1 MPPTMVRRRKT
12 SAIALPAGGAPL
24 PEPGRR
30 VPLSPF
36 DAYWVTLPPVR
47 RVFLYRSPPSLMPFT
62 NVVAALRSSLERVLP
77 AFHPFAG
84 VLTSSPDSQELSIV
98 LPDGEGACSITLIEA
113 ETDLELDRLVE
124 EYDEEALRQLAPDIR
139 RDELPAPV
147 MAAQVTEFVGGVA
160 VGVAVHHSAAD
171 GRGLWR
177 FLEMWSATAAGVM
190 EGQSWPVW
198 AGQQPLH
205 DRRLVRFDGDDDLA
219 SGDGRRP
226 TGRPEVHPAAP
237 FVAGP
242 WEGAREA
249 ATIPGSIAMGSIG
262 ARPRDRAPLLC
273 KLELPPPLLSFILGR
288 LPHASGSSLYQ
299 GSFSTYLLPQLG
311 QPAVDAPSAT
321 AASQSVI
328 EVESEKVAPKQDAAR
343 ERERCLS
350 RRTFTFA
357 ASAVQRLK
365 QRLAAAVNTG
375 MPPSTF
381 AAMAA
386 HGWVSIARAR
396 GFTDDAL
403 VFAVFLADCRAYMSP
418 PVPGAYV
425 GNCLAL
431 CTASLSGSQLAGPDG
446 PSTALLAI
454 QEAVAEVKRDPLGD
468 RVRWCTKFAAIPP
481 GRAVI
486 LAGSPWFP
494 AYGVDFGF
502 GRPAR
507 VELASMNHD
516 GEMVLVAG
524 GERGSVQASV
534 AIAADKMTVFRG
546 MFELECDRASAMPVS
561 ESEYVKL

>member
-1 MPPTMVRRRKT
+1 MPPPPMVRLRKT
-12 SAIALPAGGAPL
+12 SAIALPAGGLPL

-47 RVFLYRSPPSLMPFT
+47 RVFLYRSPPSLLPFT
-62 NVVAALRSSLERVLP
+62 DVVAALRSSLERVLP

-98 LPDGEGACSITLIEA
+98 LPDGEGACSVALIEA
-113 ETDLELDRLVE
+113 ETDLEFDRLVE

-147 MAAQVTEFVGGVA
+147 MAAQVG
-160 VGVAVHHSAAD
+160 
-171 GRGLWR
+171 
-177 FLEMWSATAAGVM
+177 
-190 EGQSWPVW
+190 
-198 AGQQPLH
+198 
-205 DRRLVRFDGDDDLA
+205 
-219 SGDGRRP
+219 
-226 TGRPEVHPAAP
+226 
-237 FVAGP
+237 
-242 WEGAREA
+242 
-249 ATIPGSIAMGSIG
+249 
-262 ARPRDRAPLLC
+262 
-273 KLELPPPLLSFILGR
+273 
-288 LPHASGSSLYQ
+288 
-299 GSFSTYLLPQLG
+299 
-311 QPAVDAPSAT
+311 
-321 AASQSVI
+321 
-328 EVESEKVAPKQDAAR
+328 PKQDAAR
-343 ERERCLS
+343 ERERHLS

-365 QRLAAAVNTG
+365 QRLAAAVNTC

-403 VFAVFLADCRAYMSP
+403 VFAVFLADCRAHMSP

-446 PSTALLAI
+446 PPMALLAI

-524 GERGSVQASV
+524 RERGSVQASV

-561 ESEYVKL
+561 

>member
-1 MPPTMVRRRKT
+1 MPPTMVRVRPRKT

-47 RVFLYRSPPSLMPFT
+47 RVFLYRSPPSLLPFT
-62 NVVAALRSSLERVLP
+62 DVVAALRSSLERVLP

-98 LPDGEGACSITLIEA
+98 LPDGEGACSVALIEA
-113 ETDLELDRLVE
+113 ETDLEFDRLVE

-177 FLEMWSATAAGVM
+177 FLEMWSAAAAGVM
-190 EGQSWPVW
+190 EGQVWPVLV
-198 AGQQPLH
+198 GPEPLH

-219 SGDGRRP
+219 RLFLRQL
-226 TGRPEVHPAAP
+226 AP
-237 FVAGP
+237 DF
-242 WEGAREA
+242 
-249 ATIPGSIAMGSIG
+249 
-262 ARPRDRAPLLC
+262 PR
-273 KLELPPPLLSFILGR
+273 
-288 LPHASGSSLYQ
+288 
-299 GSFSTYLLPQLG
+299 
-311 QPAVDAPSAT
+311 
-321 AASQSVI
+321 
-328 EVESEKVAPKQDAAR
+328 VAPKQDAAR

-365 QRLAAAVNTG
+365 QRLAGAVNTC

-396 GFTDDAL
+396 GFTDNAL
-403 VFAVFLADCRAYMSP
+403 VFAVFLADCRAHMSP

-431 CTASLSGSQLAGPDG
+431 CTASLSGWQLAGPDG
-446 PSTALLAI
+446 PPMALLAI

-494 AYGVDFGF
+494 AYGVDFGL

-524 GERGSVQASV
+524 RERGSVQASV

-561 ESEYVKL
+561 ESE